1 MKTYSVKFKS
11 DIMLYDMKYVV
22 ILELSL
28 KINKRKRVNI
38 CLLLIL

>member
-28 KINKRKRVNI
+28 KINK
-38 CLLLIL
+38 